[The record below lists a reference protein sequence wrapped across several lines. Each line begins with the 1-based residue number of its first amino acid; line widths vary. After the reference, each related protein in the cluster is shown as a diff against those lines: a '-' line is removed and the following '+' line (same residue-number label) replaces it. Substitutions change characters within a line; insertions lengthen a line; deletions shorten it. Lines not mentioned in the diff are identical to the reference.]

1 MTQYVIDEKTTG
13 YHQKP
18 LGEMQ
23 WKYHMFTKKL
33 SKKSWNF
40 LSNLMLFHMQKK
52 SQVVAGAEYRLLHSN
67 EHDDKQLFIRVFS
80 MSEKSGAL
88 KSTF

>member
-1 MTQYVIDEKTTG
+1 
-13 YHQKP
+13 
-18 LGEMQ
+18 
-23 WKYHMFTKKL
+23 
-33 SKKSWNF
+33 
-40 LSNLMLFHMQKK
+40 MLFHMQKK

-80 MSEKSGAL
+80 MSEKSEAL